1 VCTLLY
7 TELIDVGC
15 GSVIVLVAVQ
25 TPNAFKCTE
34 ILV

>member
-1 VCTLLY
+1 MHVVVHR
-7 TELIDVGC
+7 ELIGVGC